1 MYFKRR
7 LAAFIID
14 YLLFMPF
21 YFMIMLFTSANIF
34 FKTGG
39 YLTAEMQ
46 TLQNLL
52 LILILIFF
60 MSKDIIN
67 GQSIGKRIAK
77 IKIIDNS
84 GENVAWW
91 QLILRNITIFIWPLE
106 ALLLLLDKERI
117 GDKVARTKVVILDK
131 Q

>member
-21 YFMIMLFTSANIF
+21 YFMIMIFTSADIF

-39 YLTAEMQ
+39 YLTTEME

-52 LILILIFF
+52 LVLILIFF

-117 GDKVARTKVVILDK
+117 GDKAAKTKVVLLDK